1 MATSDEIDTILAE
14 LFLTPEGLRDPYPR
28 YAQVQSLTPVHR
40 TALGH
45 WIITGYDDVNTFLRH
60 QHALKDPY
68 RVFAPWVG
76 RDEWQQ
82 HAALRRLPD
91 IMLWANPPDHTR
103 LRKLAGFA
111 FTNRAVQAM
120 RPAITGMVDG
130 LADTLAERGTIDY
143 MKDFAFP
150 LPAMATGRLLGVP
163 TEDLPSLQG
172 PMRAFQ
178 DVYELGLTPEAL
190 AACDEGAQFTDD
202 YFAALVGDRR
212 KHPGD
217 DLLSALIAA
226 QDGADQL
233 SEGEL
238 IGMCN
243 LLFGAGF
250 ETTTNLLGNGML
262 ALLRHPD
269 QMARLREDPGLIPG
283 AVEEM
288 LRYDSPTQLGNRVTE
303 SPVEIGGVMIPI
315 GASVVALVGAAHRDP
330 RRYPDPD
337 RFDVTRTDAPVLS
350 FSSGIHYCLG
360 AALAR
365 LEAQVAF
372 STLLERFPRLRIAD
386 GAEVEFRA
394 RLTLR
399 GVESLPIAV
408 D

>member
-178 DVYELGLTPEAL
+178 DVYELGLTPETL

-202 YFAALVGDRR
+202 YFAALVADRR

>member
-202 YFAALVGDRR
+202 YFAALVADRR

>member
-178 DVYELGLTPEAL
+178 DVYELGLTPATL

-202 YFAALVGDRR
+202 YFAALVADRR

>member
-14 LFLTPEGLRDPYPR
+14 LFLTPEGLRNPYPR

-178 DVYELGLTPEAL
+178 DVYELGLTPETL

-202 YFAALVGDRR
+202 YFAALVADRR